1 MDKRY
6 GLILII
12 FIVCI
17 VNLFIVSDVS
27 DVVGSASAEC
37 GDFIFSLPEGFTLYD
52 SNPKHVLIRNSDGI
66 EINVYS
72 SIDSSDTYDAKIK
85 EIESSIEN
93 IDSTWFEYNKIHKKH
108 VLKIDVSF
116 DTGKADIENIP
127 LATREELYKAGKAIE
142 KFLDKAQKE
151 FGDTVKYLLII
162 EGQASNDGYS
172 RNYEL
177 SYDRALSFFNYLKQN
192 RNVDL
197 RRDNCEVL
205 ICGSGTH
212 GAMRAEPDNA
222 TNKNNQRFLIHVL
235 PKPGII
241 E

>member
-85 EIESSIEN
+85 EIERKGYTIISNGTIDVGGIGVKSVFYNKTDDNHQNRSTFFFIKDNNRFRILITDFNMDNDKNKTIGYVSSIIESLKVN
-93 IDSTWFEYNKIHKKH
+93 YKK
-108 VLKIDVSF
+108 
-116 DTGKADIENIP
+116 
-127 LATREELYKAGKAIE
+127 
-142 KFLDKAQKE
+142 
-151 FGDTVKYLLII
+151 
-162 EGQASNDGYS
+162 
-172 RNYEL
+172 
-177 SYDRALSFFNYLKQN
+177 
-192 RNVDL
+192 
-197 RRDNCEVL
+197 
-205 ICGSGTH
+205 
-212 GAMRAEPDNA
+212 
-222 TNKNNQRFLIHVL
+222 
-235 PKPGII
+235 
-241 E
+241 

>member
-1 MDKRY
+1 MAEFNDTYLNKCY
-6 GLILII
+6 
-12 FIVCI
+12 
-17 VNLFIVSDVS
+17 N
-27 DVVGSASAEC
+27 GSTQNMSA
-37 GDFIFSLPEGFTLYD
+37 
-52 SNPKHVLIRNSDGI
+52 N
-66 EINVYS
+66 EIDEYVDS
-72 SIDSSDTYDAKIK
+72 SINFSRKNYCCKMERDGSIK
-85 EIESSIEN
+85 KVGNTVKSRKMSG
-93 IDSTWFEYNKIHKKH
+93 Y
-108 VLKIDVSF
+108 LQ
-116 DTGKADIENIP
+116 
-127 LATREELYKAGKAIE
+127 